1 MTKLYLKN
9 SFWNLVIQTGQTI
22 LGTSQLIVF
31 ANEDSVQR
39 ANYIMAAIQALLGII
54 SIWTADKNK
63 NNIIDIAEDEAITV
77 TATGAKNVTVTTD
90 NGAHSFTEGAE
101 VPTGTKP

>member
-1 MTKLYLKN
+1 MTKLFVKH

-63 NNIIDIAEDEAITV
+63 DNIIDIAQDEVITV
-77 TATGAKNVTVTTD
+77 TASGAKNVTVTTE
-90 NGAHSFTEGAE
+90 NGAHSFTEGSE
-101 VPTGTKP
+101 ETKQK

>member
-1 MTKLYLKN
+1 MTKLFVKH

-63 NNIIDIAEDEAITV
+63 NNVIDIAEDEVIVSTNGPASVSINTV
-77 TATGAKNVTVTTD
+77 D
-90 NGAHSFTEGAE
+90 D
-101 VPTGTKP
+101 KPKINE

>member
-63 NNIIDIAEDEAITV
+63 NNIIDIAEDEVVSV
-77 TATGAKNVTVTTD
+77 TADGPVNVTVNKDKGSTM
-90 NGAHSFTEGAE
+90 
-101 VPTGTKP
+101 